1 MSYFNENK
9 FLGNVF
15 CRLLLIIV
23 MSFCLIACHSKPNV
37 GNVNKQIG
45 KSNVYTKEEIENAI
59 DVIVKQFESTYF
71 NNCTLTDLWYDEDA
85 AIKQQTEWAKEY
97 KVENVIVIF
106 SNFKTGSLS
115 SESPLTSHTTYN
127 NYNWI
132 LVKKGN
138 NWEIRDQGY

>member
-1 MSYFNENK
+1 M
-9 FLGNVF
+9 
-15 CRLLLIIV
+15 
-23 MSFCLIACHSKPNV
+23 
-37 GNVNKQIG
+37 
-45 KSNVYTKEEIENAI
+45 YTKEEIKNAI
-59 DVIVKQFESTYF
+59 DVIVKQFESTDF

>member
-1 MSYFNENK
+1 M
-9 FLGNVF
+9 
-15 CRLLLIIV
+15 
-23 MSFCLIACHSKPNV
+23 
-37 GNVNKQIG
+37 
-45 KSNVYTKEEIENAI
+45 
-59 DVIVKQFESTYF
+59 
-71 NNCTLTDLWYDEDA
+71 
-85 AIKQQTEWAKEY
+85 AKEY